1 MINSPLSRLLSV
13 NAFVQE
19 VVTNAQ
25 AHTGDEEVWHMT
37 YNLVFSDNCSSLA
50 YDLMKELNI
59 SFDYYDPDTTYQED
73 VEAFAQALNSTCRAA
88 AQLAPQ
94 LRAKFGL

>member
-1 MINSPLSRLLSV
+1 MTNSTLSRLLSV

-19 VVTNAQ
+19 VVANAQ
-25 AHTGDEEVWHMT
+25 VHTGDEDVWHMT

-73 VEAFAQALNSTCRAA
+73 VEAFAQALNSTCRTA
-88 AQLAPQ
+88 AQLFPP